1 MCNVTFEI
9 EIAVP
14 MNRDNDNYELCRTLL
29 SQRII
34 IGGLLRKSFIFILL
48 VIFSVAGADIMV
60 EYDSFLTPEVI
71 KTVEI
76 DSTDYFNVFELNKTF
91 KANISDDLL
100 DQRLNVNIYG
110 EQLIFLIDSS
120 YLQHGS
126 DYFNMTHEIIQ
137 QGGKYLLPVVFLTDL
152 LPQIFSRKISWEA
165 DKLKAKAPIDNS
177 IKRIVLDPG
186 HGGKDPGAVGFSKKN
201 FEKEIVLEL
210 ALKLK
215 KKLEQQLDVIVLLSR
230 DKDEFVS
237 LQQRTKFAN
246 ENNADLFISLHC
258 NAHRNSKIDGI
269 EVYYLSTAKTDEAR
283 AVEAME
289 NQVVYEYEGGQ
300 EAVKKY
306 DDLAFILADMA
317 QSEHLEESYN
327 LGANLQSALVSAT
340 EAYDRGVK
348 QANFYVLRGAFMPAV
363 LLEFGF
369 LSNKEEEKK
378 LVNSSYQEKLIDSVF
393 IGIRDFKI
401 KYDQMQ

>member
-1 MCNVTFEI
+1 MKNLFLFV
-9 EIAVP
+9 
-14 MNRDNDNYELCRTLL
+14 
-29 SQRII
+29 
-34 IGGLLRKSFIFILL
+34 LL
-48 VIFSVAGADIMV
+48 VIGSLLGADITV
-60 EYDSFLTPEVI
+60 EYRSSLTPEVI
-71 KTVEI
+71 RTIEI
-76 DSTDYFNVFELNKTF
+76 DSTDYFNVYELNKTF

-110 EQLIFLIDSS
+110 EQLIFLMDSS
-120 YLQHGS
+120 YLQYGS
-126 DYFNMTHEIIQ
+126 DYFNMTHNIIQ
-137 QGGKYLLPVVFLTDL
+137 QDGKFFLPVVFLTDL
-152 LPQIFSRKISWEA
+152 LPQIFNNMISWEK
-165 DKLKAKAPIDNS
+165 DKLIAITPTDNS

-186 HGGKDPGAVGFSKKN
+186 HGGKDPGAVGYSKKH

-230 DKDEFVS
+230 DKDEFIS

-258 NAHRNSKIDGI
+258 NAHRNSKINGI

-289 NQVVYEYEGGQ
+289 NQVVYEYEGGR
-300 EAVKKY
+300 EAVRKY

-327 LGANLQSALVSAT
+327 LGANLQTALVSAT
-340 EAYDRGVK
+340 EAYNRGVK
-348 QANFYVLRGAFMPAV
+348 QANFYVLRGAFMPSV
-363 LLEFGF
+363 LLELGF
-369 LSNKEEEKK
+369 ISNKEEEKK
-378 LVNSSYQEKLIDSVF
+378 LMSSSYQEKLIDSVF
-393 IGIRDFKI
+393 NGIRDFKM

>member
-1 MCNVTFEI
+1 M
-9 EIAVP
+9 
-14 MNRDNDNYELCRTLL
+14 
-29 SQRII
+29 I
-34 IGGLLRKSFIFILL
+34 IGGSLRNSILFILL
-48 VIFSVAGADIMV
+48 ILVSFAFADVTV
-60 EYDSFLTPEVI
+60 EYKSSLASEVI
-71 KTVEI
+71 KTIKIESI
-76 DSTDYFNVFELNKTF
+76 DYFNVFELNKTF

-100 DQRLNVNIYG
+100 DQRINVNIYG
-110 EQLIFLIDSS
+110 EQLIFLMDSS
-120 YLQHGS
+120 FLQYGS
-126 DYFNMTHEIIQ
+126 DYFNMTHSIIQ
-137 QGGKYLLPVVFLTDL
+137 QDGKYLLPVEFLTKI
-152 LPQIFSRKISWEA
+152 LPYIFSSKISWE
-165 DKLKAKAPIDNS
+165 DSKLIAQTPIDNS
-177 IKRIVLDPG
+177 ISRIVLDPG
-186 HGGKDPGAVGFSKKN
+186 HGGKDPGAVGYSKKN
-201 FEKEIVLEL
+201 FEKEVVLEL

-215 KKLEQQLDVIVLLSR
+215 KKLEQQLDVVVLLSR

-246 ENNADLFISLHC
+246 ENCADLFISLHC
-258 NAHRNSKIDGI
+258 NAHRNSKVDGI

-289 NQVVYEYEGGQ
+289 NQVVYEYEGGK

-327 LGANLQSALVSAT
+327 LGANLQTALVSAT
-340 EAYDRGVK
+340 KAYDRGVK

-378 LVNSSYQEKLIDSVF
+378 LITSSYQEKLIDSVF
-393 IGIRDFKI
+393 IGIRDFKM

>member
-1 MCNVTFEI
+1 MK
-9 EIAVP
+9 
-14 MNRDNDNYELCRTLL
+14 
-29 SQRII
+29 
-34 IGGLLRKSFIFILL
+34 KSFLFVLL
-48 VIFSVAGADIMV
+48 VIVSLLGADITV
-60 EYDSFLTPEVI
+60 EYKSSLTPEVI
-71 KTVEI
+71 RTIEI
-76 DSTDYFNVFELNKTF
+76 DSTDYFNVYELNKTF

-100 DQRLNVNIYG
+100 DQRLNVNIYS
-110 EQLIFLIDSS
+110 EQLIFLMDSS
-120 YLQHGS
+120 LLQYGS
-126 DYFNMTHEIIQ
+126 DYFNMTYNIIQ
-137 QGGKYLLPVVFLTDL
+137 QDGKYFLPVVFLTDL
-152 LPQIFSRKISWEA
+152 LPQIFSNLISWEKN
-165 DKLKAKAPIDNS
+165 KLITKTPTDNS

-186 HGGKDPGAVGFSKKN
+186 HGGKDPGAVGYSKKH
-201 FEKEIVLEL
+201 FEKEVVLEL

-215 KKLEQQLDVIVLLSR
+215 KKLEQQLDVVVLLSR
-230 DKDEFVS
+230 DKDEFIS

-258 NAHRNSKIDGI
+258 NAHRNSKINGI

-300 EAVKKY
+300 EAVRKY

-327 LGANLQSALVSAT
+327 LGANLQTALVSAT
-340 EAYDRGVK
+340 EAYNRGVK
-348 QANFYVLRGAFMPAV
+348 QANFYVLRGAFMPSV

-369 LSNKEEEKK
+369 ISNKDEEKK
-378 LVNSSYQEKLIDSVF
+378 LISSSYQEKLIDSVF
-393 IGIRDFKI
+393 IGIRDFKM

>member
-1 MCNVTFEI
+1 M
-9 EIAVP
+9 
-14 MNRDNDNYELCRTLL
+14 
-29 SQRII
+29 
-34 IGGLLRKSFIFILL
+34 RKSFIFILL
-48 VIFSVAGADIMV
+48 VIISFAGADITV
-60 EYDSFLTPEVI
+60 EYKSSLTPEVI
-71 KTVEI
+71 KTI
-76 DSTDYFNVFELNKTF
+76 DIAGIEYFNVYELNKTF

-110 EQLIFLIDSS
+110 EQLIFLMDSS
-120 YLQHGS
+120 FLQYGL

-137 QGGKYLLPVVFLTDL
+137 QDGKYFLPVIFLTDL
-152 LPQIFSRKISWEA
+152 LPQIFSNMMSWENN
-165 DKLKAKAPIDNS
+165 KLIAKAPTDNS
-177 IKRIVLDPG
+177 IRMIVLDPG
-186 HGGKDPGAVGFSKKN
+186 HGGKDPGAVGYSKKH
-201 FEKEIVLEL
+201 FEKKVVLDI

-258 NAHRNSKIDGI
+258 NAHRNSKINGI

-289 NQVVYEYEGGQ
+289 NKVVYEYEGGK

-327 LGANLQSALVSAT
+327 LGANLQISLVNAT
-340 EAYDRGVK
+340 DGYDRGVK

-363 LLEFGF
+363 LIEFGF

-378 LVNSSYQEKLIDSVF
+378 MINSLYQEKLIDSVF
-393 IGIRDFKI
+393 TGIKDFKM

>member
-1 MCNVTFEI
+1 MK
-9 EIAVP
+9 
-14 MNRDNDNYELCRTLL
+14 
-29 SQRII
+29 
-34 IGGLLRKSFIFILL
+34 KSFIFILL
-48 VIFSVAGADIMV
+48 VIFSFTYADVTV
-60 EYDSFLTPEVI
+60 EYKSSLAPEII
-71 KTVEI
+71 KTI
-76 DSTDYFNVFELNKTF
+76 DINGTEYFNVYELNKTF

-110 EQLIFLIDSS
+110 EQLIFLLDSS
-120 YLQHGS
+120 FLQHGS

-137 QGGKYLLPVVFLTDL
+137 QDGKYLLPILFLTDIM
-152 LPQIFSRKISWEA
+152 PQIFSNIISWENN
-165 DKLKAKAPIDNS
+165 KLIAKTPIDNS

-186 HGGKDPGAVGFSKKN
+186 HGGKDPGAVGYSKKH
-201 FEKEIVLEL
+201 FEKEVVLEL

-215 KKLEQQLDVIVLLSR
+215 KKLEQQLDVVVLLSR

-246 ENNADLFISLHC
+246 DNHADLFISLHC
-258 NAHRNSKIDGI
+258 NAHRSSKVDGI
-269 EVYYLSTAKTDEAR
+269 EIYYLSTAKTDEAR

-289 NQVVYEYEGGQ
+289 NQVVYEYEGGL

-327 LGANLQSALVSAT
+327 LGANLQTALVSAT
-340 EAYDRGVK
+340 GAHDRGVK
-348 QANFYVLRGAFMPAV
+348 QANFYVLRGAFMPSV

-393 IGIRDFKI
+393 IGIRDFKM

>member
-1 MCNVTFEI
+1 LKKI
-9 EIAVP
+9 
-14 MNRDNDNYELCRTLL
+14 
-29 SQRII
+29 
-34 IGGLLRKSFIFILL
+34 FIFILL
-48 VIFSVAGADIMV
+48 VVFSFAFSDVTV
-60 EYDSFLTPEVI
+60 EYKSSLTPEII
-71 KTVEI
+71 KTI
-76 DSTDYFNVFELNKTF
+76 DISDTDYFNVYELNKTF

-110 EQLIFLIDSS
+110 EQLIFLMDSS
-120 YLQHGS
+120 LLQYGS
-126 DYFNMTHEIIQ
+126 DYFNMTHDIIQ
-137 QGGKYLLPVVFLTDL
+137 QDGKYFLPVVFLTDL
-152 LPQIFSRKISWEA
+152 LPQIFSRMMSWENN
-165 DKLKAKAPIDNS
+165 KLIAKAPIDNS

-186 HGGKDPGAVGFSKKN
+186 HGGKDPGAIGYSKKH

-246 ENNADLFISLHC
+246 DNHADLFISIHC
-258 NAHRNSKIDGI
+258 NAHRSSKVNGI
-269 EVYYLSTAKTDEAR
+269 EIYYLSTAKTDEAR

-289 NQVVYEYEGGQ
+289 NQVVYEYEGGM

-327 LGANLQSALVSAT
+327 LGANLQSSLVYAT
-340 EAYDRGVK
+340 NANDRGVK

-378 LVNSSYQEKLIDSVF
+378 LIKNSYQDKLVDSVF
-393 IGIRDFKI
+393 IGIRDFKM

>member
-1 MCNVTFEI
+1 M
-9 EIAVP
+9 
-14 MNRDNDNYELCRTLL
+14 
-29 SQRII
+29 
-34 IGGLLRKSFIFILL
+34 RKLFIFILL
-48 VIFSVAGADIMV
+48 VIFSFAFADVTV
-60 EYDSFLTPEVI
+60 EYKSSLAPEII

-76 DSTDYFNVFELNKTF
+76 DNTDYFNVYELNKTF

-110 EQLIFLIDSS
+110 EQLIFLMDSS
-120 YLQHGS
+120 LLQYGS
-126 DYFNMTHEIIQ
+126 DYFNMAHNIIQ
-137 QGGKYLLPVVFLTDL
+137 QDGKYFLPVVFLTDL
-152 LPQIFSRKISWEA
+152 LPQIFGNMISWEKN
-165 DKLKAKAPIDNS
+165 KLVAKTPIDNS
-177 IKRIVLDPG
+177 IRRIVLDPG
-186 HGGKDPGAVGFSKKN
+186 HGGKDPGAVGYSKKN
-201 FEKEIVLEL
+201 FEKDVVLEL

-258 NAHRNSKIDGI
+258 NAHRKSEIDGI

-300 EAVKKY
+300 EAVRKY

-317 QSEHLEESYN
+317 QSEHLEESYK
-327 LGANLQSALVSAT
+327 LGANLQTALVSAT

-363 LLEFGF
+363 LIEFGF
-369 LSNKEEEKK
+369 LSNKDEEKK
-378 LVNSSYQEKLIDSVF
+378 LINKSYQNKLIDSAF
-393 IGIRDFKI
+393 IGIRDFKM

>member
-1 MCNVTFEI
+1 MRKLFFF
-9 EIAVP
+9 
-14 MNRDNDNYELCRTLL
+14 
-29 SQRII
+29 II
-34 IGGLLRKSFIFILL
+34 LG
-48 VIFSVAGADIMV
+48 IFSFTFADITV
-60 EYDSFLTPEVI
+60 KYNSSLTPEVI
-71 KTVEI
+71 KIIEI
-76 DSTDYFNVFELNKTF
+76 DSTEYFNVYELNKTF
-91 KANISDDLL
+91 KAKISDDLL

-110 EQLIFLIDSS
+110 EQLIFLLDSS
-120 YLQHGS
+120 ILQYGS
-126 DYFNMTHEIIQ
+126 DYFNMTHNIIQ
-137 QGGKYLLPVVFLTDL
+137 QDGKYFLPVVFLTKI
-152 LPQIFSRKISWEA
+152 LPHVFNDKISWENN
-165 DKLKAKAPIDNS
+165 KLIAQAPIDYS
-177 IKRIVLDPG
+177 IRRIVLDPG
-186 HGGKDPGAVGFSKKN
+186 HGGKDPGAVGYSKKN
-201 FEKEIVLEL
+201 FEKEVVLEL

-215 KKLEQQLDVIVLLSR
+215 KKLEQQLDVVVLLSR

-246 ENNADLFISLHC
+246 DNHADLFISLHC
-258 NAHRNSKIDGI
+258 NAHRNSKVDGI

-317 QSEHLEESYN
+317 QSEHLEESFN
-327 LGANLQSALVSAT
+327 LGANLQTALVSAT
-340 EAYDRGVK
+340 KAYDRGVK
-348 QANFYVLRGAFMPAV
+348 QANFYVLRGAFMPSV

-378 LVNSSYQEKLIDSVF
+378 LVNSSYQDKLIDSVF
-393 IGIRDFKI
+393 IGIRDFKM

>member
-1 MCNVTFEI
+1 MKK
-9 EIAVP
+9 
-14 MNRDNDNYELCRTLL
+14 L
-29 SQRII
+29 
-34 IGGLLRKSFIFILL
+34 FIFILL
-48 VIFSVAGADIMV
+48 VVFSFAYADITV
-60 EYDSFLTPEVI
+60 EYKSSLAPEVI
-71 KTVEI
+71 KTI
-76 DSTDYFNVFELNKTF
+76 DINSTEYFNVFELNKTF

-110 EQLIFLIDSS
+110 EQLIFLMDSS
-120 YLQHGS
+120 LLQYGS
-126 DYFNMTHEIIQ
+126 DCFNMTYSMIQ
-137 QGGKYLLPVVFLTDL
+137 QDGKYFLPIGFLTNI
-152 LPQIFSRKISWEA
+152 LPQIFEDRISWKD
-165 DKLKAKAPIDNS
+165 DKLIAEAPIDNS

-186 HGGKDPGAVGFSKKN
+186 HGGKDPGAVGYSKKH
-201 FEKEIVLEL
+201 FEKEVVLEL

-215 KKLEQQLDVIVLLSR
+215 KKLEQQLDVVVLLSR
-230 DKDEFVS
+230 SKDEFVS

-246 ENNADLFISLHC
+246 DNHADLFISLHC
-258 NAHRNSKIDGI
+258 NAHRSSKVDGI

-289 NQVVYEYEGGQ
+289 NQVVYEYEGGK

-317 QSEHLEESYN
+317 QSEHLEESFN
-327 LGANLQSALVSAT
+327 LGANLQTALVNST
-340 EAYDRGVK
+340 KAYNRGVK
-348 QANFYVLRGAFMPAV
+348 QANFYVLRGAFMPSV

-378 LVNSSYQEKLIDSVF
+378 LVSSSYQEKLIDSVF
-393 IGIRDFKI
+393 IGIRDFKM

>member
-1 MCNVTFEI
+1 MK
-9 EIAVP
+9 
-14 MNRDNDNYELCRTLL
+14 
-29 SQRII
+29 
-34 IGGLLRKSFIFILL
+34 KSFVFILL
-48 VIFSVAGADIMV
+48 VIISFAGADITV
-60 EYDSFLTPEVI
+60 EYKSSLTPEVI
-71 KTVEI
+71 KTI
-76 DSTDYFNVFELNKTF
+76 DIAGIEYFNVYELNKTF

-110 EQLIFLIDSS
+110 EQLIFLMDSS
-120 YLQHGS
+120 FLQYGS

-137 QGGKYLLPVVFLTDL
+137 QDGKYFLPVIFLTDI
-152 LPQIFSRKISWEA
+152 LPQIFSSRMSWKTN
-165 DKLKAKAPIDNS
+165 KLIAKAPIDNS

-186 HGGKDPGAVGFSKKN
+186 HGGKDPGAIGYSKKH
-201 FEKEIVLEL
+201 FEKEVVLDI

-258 NAHRNSKIDGI
+258 NAHRNSKINGI

-289 NQVVYEYEGGQ
+289 NRVVYEYEGGK

-327 LGANLQSALVSAT
+327 LGANLQIALVNDT
-340 EAYDRGVK
+340 EGYDRGVK

-363 LLEFGF
+363 LIEFGF

-378 LVNSSYQEKLIDSVF
+378 LINSSYQEKLIDSVF
-393 IGIRDFKI
+393 DGIKDFKM